1 MLFYFDTETTGLTWD
16 SELLS
21 YAVLVDG
28 EAPFART
35 RTWQMTERELLE
47 QLVVDMRRLSAGNG
61 PVTRMVGYNIENF
74 KGGYDVPFIRMRIIR
89 NNIKAKKEGLP
100 LIAWPFAGVSCFDLL
115 PAIEKKLCTNHN
127 FPPTLDSLTAE
138 QASDVVTAL
147 GCLPPAVEAKTD
159 GGKPKK
165 EKKLTKIE
173 NIKLLQEYEETNGTI
188 DLMTQFKIPCDR
200 RDCNTLDF
208 VYEILEGP
216 ELVGIDDESGE
227 HMCGAKVPLKW
238 AEYLITHNEE
248 IPKLISRYNMSD
260 VMQTKY
266 VYDLFKE
273 YIPKHDRASN
283 SWTEL

>member
-1 MLFYFDTETTGLTWD
+1 MLFYFDTETSGLTWD

-47 QLVVDMRRLSAGNG
+47 QLVIDMRKLSAGNG
-61 PVTRMVGYNIENF
+61 PVTRMVGYNVENF
-74 KGGYDVPFIRMRIIR
+74 KGGYDVPFVRMRIIQ
-89 NNIKAKKEGLP
+89 NNIKAKREGLP

-138 QASDVVTAL
+138 QAFEVATVMK
-147 GCLPPAVEAKTD
+147 CIPVPD
-159 GGKPKK
+159 GGAKAKKP
-165 EKKLTKIE
+165 TKVE
-173 NIKLLQEYEETNGTI
+173 NIKALQAYEERAGNPI
-188 DLMTQFKIPCDR
+188 DLAGQFQIPCDR

-208 VYEILEGP
+208 VYDILGGP
-216 ELVGIDDESGE
+216 ELVGIDDDNGE

-260 VMQTKY
+260 VVQTKY